1 MAGVGYL
8 SAGAPE
14 ARVKR
19 AHSWQNIEQRL
30 HVSVDEV
37 SCGETGSK
45 KPFLKHLAN
54 TEGLDASSMVS
65 ESQKPEPCGGKIS
78 PQSDL

>member
-8 SAGAPE
+8 GAGTPE

-19 AHSWQNIEQRL
+19 AHTWQGIEERL

-37 SCGETGSK
+37 RGTVRNLFK
-45 KPFLKHLAN
+45 APMAN
-54 TEGLDASSMVS
+54 TEGLRR
-65 ESQKPEPCGGKIS
+65 KPWGGEIRPLRVAYIGHPVPFPDS
-78 PQSDL
+78 